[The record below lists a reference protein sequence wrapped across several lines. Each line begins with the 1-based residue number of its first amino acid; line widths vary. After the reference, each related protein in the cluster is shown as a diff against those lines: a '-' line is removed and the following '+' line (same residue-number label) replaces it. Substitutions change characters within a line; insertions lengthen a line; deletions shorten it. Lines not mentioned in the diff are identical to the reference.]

1 MGLLRDYEPSDGTF
15 SSTILAAVQ
24 VVEADEVA
32 VADLVHVAVVVDLAV
47 GLVEVQVAVGH
58 GGVGLAVP
66 VEAGAARALARGAV
80 ARHVVDD
87 SVHDDPGQ
95 GRLSWR
101 YTPQPTYITPTLLHC
116 CTMLMKLSLLP
127 DLLDRM

>member
-1 MGLLRDYEPSDGTF
+1 MKVVVAAFNQEKALVGAFSVITNLRMELF
-15 SSTILAAVQ
+15 QAL
-24 VVEADEVA
+24 
-32 VADLVHVAVVVDLAV
+32 DLIHVAVVVDLAV

-101 YTPQPTYITPTLLHC
+101 YTRGPTYITPTLLHC

>member
-87 SVHDDPGQ
+87 GVHDDPGQ

-101 YTPQPTYITPTLLHC
+101 YTPGPTYITPTLLHC